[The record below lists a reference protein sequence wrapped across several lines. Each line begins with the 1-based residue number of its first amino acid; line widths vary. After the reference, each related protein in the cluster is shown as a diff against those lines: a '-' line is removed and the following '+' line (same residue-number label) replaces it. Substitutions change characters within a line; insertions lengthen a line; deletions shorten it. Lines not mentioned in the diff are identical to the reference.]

1 MDRFERELYKK
12 ASSLKDA
19 YPKALADF
27 MFRQVIEDAH
37 SKYHI
42 SIEDIKVL
50 CKDAVNRAAAFLEIL
65 NDPDMYRGFV
75 MYAINGTQWDDAKMT
90 EYLEEQKEELKALG
104 KSFKG

>member
-1 MDRFERELYKK
+1 MDNFEKEIYKK
-12 ASSLKDA
+12 ASSIKDA

-42 SIEDIKVL
+42 SNEDIKEM
-50 CKDAVNRAAAFLEIL
+50 CKDAVNRAAAFLEIV

-75 MYAINGTQWDDAKMT
+75 MYAINGINWYNAEAT
-90 EYLEEQKEELKALG
+90 EYLDEQKKQLEVWGRA
-104 KSFKG
+104 FK

>member
-42 SIEDIKVL
+42 SNEDIKVM
-50 CKDAVNRAAAFLEIL
+50 CKDAVNRAAAFLEIA
-65 NDPDMYRGFV
+65 NNPDMYRGFV
-75 MYAINGTQWDDAKMT
+75 MYAINGTQWDAAEATD
-90 EYLEEQKEELKALG
+90 YLDEQKNQLEAWG
-104 KSFKG
+104 RAFK

>member
-42 SIEDIKVL
+42 SNEDIKVM
-50 CKDAVNRAAAFLEIL
+50 CKDAVNRAAAFLEIV

-75 MYAINGTQWDDAKMT
+75 MYAINGIHWDEAEVT
-90 EYLEEQKEELKALG
+90 EHLVMEMKELEIWG
-104 KSFKG
+104 KTFK